1 VSRPRT
7 PAAER
12 RRDGRATLRPPS
24 FGRGAQRQRR
34 PWWQSRAVQG
44 AGYAAPTAGV
54 VGLFFLVPLGL
65 LVWMSL
71 NEWPILADPTFNAPD
86 NYTAIG
92 DNELF
97 VDAVMFTLKYTA
109 VITVVLSLVAL
120 GLALLVQTSRPGVGF
135 LRTAYFLPGAI
146 GLGATSLLFL
156 GFLNGRFGPVDPL
169 LMNLGIIDEP
179 IAWVG
184 TPNTALFSTIV
195 LVTWRFAGFNMLILL
210 VGLQSIPLD
219 VYEAAKVDGANWRQ
233 TFVHITLPLLR
244 PTIALMLII
253 SITGSLVAFDQFFIF
268 TRGRPDNS
276 TVSVVMVIFREAFVE
291 NDLGA
296 AAALS
301 AILLVTLLALNVVL
315 LRTLRRREV

>member
-1 VSRPRT
+1 V
-7 PAAER
+7 
-12 RRDGRATLRPPS
+12 
-24 FGRGAQRQRR
+24 
-34 PWWQSRAVQG
+34 
-44 AGYAAPTAGV
+44 
-54 VGLFFLVPLGL
+54 FFLVPLGL

-97 VDAVMFTLKYTA
+97 TDAVTFTLKYTA
-109 VITVVLSLVAL
+109 VVTVVLSLIAL
-120 GLALLVQTSRPGVGF
+120 GLALLVQHSRPGVGF
-135 LRTAYFLPGAI
+135 FRTAFFLPGAI
-146 GLGATSLLFL
+146 GLAATSVLAL
-156 GFLNGRFGPVDPL
+156 GFLNGRFGPIDPFL
-169 LMNLGIIDEP
+169 QDLGLTDEP

-184 TPNTALFSTIV
+184 TPNTALFSTIA

-210 VGLQSIPLD
+210 VGLQGIPLE
-219 VYEAAKVDGANWRQ
+219 VYEAAKVDGAGRWQ
-233 TFVHITLPLLR
+233 TFTHITLPLLR
-244 PTIALMLII
+244 PTFALMLII

-276 TVSVVMVIFREAFVE
+276 TVSVVMVIFREAFVR

-301 AILLVTLLALNVVL
+301 AILLVALLVLNTFL
-315 LRTLRRREV
+315 LRVLRHREP